1 MPPTLKFTTASRVLH
16 AQCQGRPRSGRAAAR
31 PGRTRRGGFYRQ
43 IHGMVHAPTD
53 YFTLE
58 VPPTCHLLA
67 GSHSQKPSCVAA
79 PPLSGFSLQEPLHH
93 SSLACGK
100 VALHV
105 RPAMGAASCL
115 LGGMSLSNTLL
126 PVFVDVSE
134 REDAHKAMLRA
145 AFYPLA
151 FVALH
156 QLLLFTVRKEYTV
169 HESGGIVVTGASTGI
184 GRHAALALAKKG
196 YVVYAGCRKVHCMHV
211 CSVHTTA

>member
-1 MPPTLKFTTASRVLH
+1 
-16 AQCQGRPRSGRAAAR
+16 
-31 PGRTRRGGFYRQ
+31 
-43 IHGMVHAPTD
+43 
-53 YFTLE
+53 
-58 VPPTCHLLA
+58 
-67 GSHSQKPSCVAA
+67 
-79 PPLSGFSLQEPLHH
+79 
-93 SSLACGK
+93 
-100 VALHV
+100 
-105 RPAMGAASCL
+105 
-115 LGGMSLSNTLL
+115 
-126 PVFVDVSE
+126 
-134 REDAHKAMLRA
+134 MLRA